1 MPAKDLFSKAVEAA
15 LIKDGWLNITPLKL
29 DYDGTTLEVDLS
41 ADKFMTAQK
50 GSLYI
55 AVEVKSFVAAS
66 VVYAFHQAI
75 GQYIHYRMVLKYQ
88 NLGRI
93 IYLAVPLSIYQQQ
106 LSQPFFQASLTEN
119 QINLLI
125 VNDMTQEIEQW
136 IPNPEQ

>member
-1 MPAKDLFSKAVEAA
+1 MPTKDLFYKTVETA

-41 ADKFMTAQK
+41 ADKFLTAQK
-50 GSLYI
+50 DALYI

-75 GQYIHYRMVLKYQ
+75 GQYIHYRMVLRYQ
-88 NLGRI
+88 NLERI

-119 QINLLI
+119 QVNLLI
-125 VNDMTQEIEQW
+125 VNDITQEVEQW